1 MQRLFLFFYQYR
13 AFFTFLFLE
22 LFCAW
27 LLVQNNPYQGARFF
41 NSSNGL
47 VARMNDVSHS
57 IREYFTLRQVNS
69 ALAEENARLR
79 SQFEA
84 LNQQTYLAPQ
94 RRYTQTS
101 ILIPDT
107 LASVPSEADS
117 VVINQFQFV
126 SAKVINNSVHRF
138 TNFITINKGKN
149 DGIST
154 GMAVIS
160 PNGAVGKVRTT
171 SRHYSVVTS
180 LLHVDVQVSAFLK
193 RTGHFG
199 TIQWDGIN
207 PDYVKFKFIPRHV
220 EPVKGD
226 TVVTSGYNAI
236 FPEGIMVGWID
247 DIKKTDELFYDL
259 TVKLSQDFRKLSYV
273 EVVKTSL
280 KHELDSLTETVIDER
295 EGQ

>member
-27 LLVQNNPYQGARFF
+27 LLIQNNPYQGARFF

-47 VARMNDVSHS
+47 VATLNNVSHG

-69 ALAEENARLR
+69 TLAEENARLR

-84 LNQQTYLAPQ
+84 LNQRAYLAPQ
-94 RRYTQTS
+94 SNYARTSVPRIDSLTQTAV
-101 ILIPDT
+101 LPDT
-107 LASVPSEADS
+107 A
-117 VVINQFQFV
+117 VINQFSFV
-126 SAKVINNSVHRF
+126 SAKVVNNSVHRF
-138 TNFITINKGKN
+138 TNFITINRGSN
-149 DGIST
+149 DGIRP

-160 PNGAVGKVRTT
+160 PLGAVGKVRTA
-171 SRHYSVVTS
+171 SRHYSVITS
-180 LLHVDVQVSAFLK
+180 LLHVDVQVSALLK

-199 TIQWDGIN
+199 TIQWDGVN

-226 TVVTSGYNAI
+226 TVITSGYNAI
-236 FPEGIMVGWID
+236 FPEGIMVGWIEE
-247 DIKKTDELFYDL
+247 IKKTDELFYDL
-259 TVKLSQDFRKLSYV
+259 TVKLSQDFRKLSYI
-273 EVVKTSL
+273 EVVKNSL
-280 KHELDSLTETVIDER
+280 KHELDSLTETVIE
-295 EGQ
+295 EEE